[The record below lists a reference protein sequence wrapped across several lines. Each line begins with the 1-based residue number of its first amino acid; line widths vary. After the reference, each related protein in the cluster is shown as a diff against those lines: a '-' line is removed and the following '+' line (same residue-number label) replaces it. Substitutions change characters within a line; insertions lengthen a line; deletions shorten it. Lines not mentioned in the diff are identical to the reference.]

1 MSRHL
6 VTFKGVEDGGPQS
19 ITFCGTVF
27 PIGEAVPVSAE
38 SPEGLARIETLKG
51 NRFFVV
57 VDVDAAPVAA
67 VGVTQQPAQPTIVN
81 SGTPTAVTGTAT
93 TGVAAPLPKKTRGKK
108 VEVADVEEVK
118 TDDDHSA

>member
-51 NRFFVV
+51 NRFFAV
-57 VDVDAAPVAA
+57 VDVDDAPVAA
-67 VGVTQQPAQPTIVN
+67 PADP
-81 SGTPTAVTGTAT
+81 
-93 TGVAAPLPKKTRGKK
+93 APLPKKTRGKK